1 MNLEKKNKRKSH
13 LRKLLNETNEE
24 VTDPLIIRQEL
35 RAYYENLYKSQNSKS
50 VDECLVFMNNVNTP
64 KLSETD
70 AKQCEG
76 KLSIFEYYESL
87 KQLANNKTPG
97 NDGFS
102 KEFYMGL

>member
-1 MNLEKKNKRKSH
+1 
-13 LRKLLNETNEE
+13 
-24 VTDPLIIRQEL
+24 
-35 RAYYENLYKSQNSKS
+35 
-50 VDECLVFMNNVNTP
+50 MNNVNTP